1 MLICAVDASKG
12 AEIMV
17 AMKPR
22 TSDGPL
28 EAEPTNRGVTLRI
41 PVEGGGRIVLDM
53 KESDIDELYR
63 VLEDVR
69 KLRGKTFKL

>member
-1 MLICAVDASKG
+1 
-12 AEIMV
+12 MV

-22 TSDGPL
+22 TGEGPL

-53 KESDIDELYR
+53 KESEISELHR
-63 VLEDVR
+63 VLEELLQQ
-69 KLRGKTFKL
+69 KK

>member
-1 MLICAVDASKG
+1 
-12 AEIMV
+12 MV

-22 TSDGPL
+22 TGDGPL

-53 KESDIDELYR
+53 KESDIDELYC
-63 VLEDVR
+63 VLKDVSKLKKED
-69 KLRGKTFKL
+69 F